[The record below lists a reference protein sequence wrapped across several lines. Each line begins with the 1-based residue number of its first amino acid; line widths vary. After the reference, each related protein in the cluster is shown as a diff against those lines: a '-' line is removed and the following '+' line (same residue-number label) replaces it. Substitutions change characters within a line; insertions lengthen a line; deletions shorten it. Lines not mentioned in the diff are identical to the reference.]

1 VTLNGKVQVHEEPD
15 SREPVIPAAE
25 LTDDTRRLIVAT
37 CEKGAVEDVDAMREI
52 KAGLDAA
59 KKLNPNMA
67 SFAAKR
73 VWQDFKPEPMADPVP
88 TRPIRPATR
97 QRTARM
103 RARAE
108 LRIGI
113 PRVLNLYSVTPF
125 FTAYLG
131 SLGVPFGNIA
141 FSDFTSEAL
150 YRAGAK
156 RGAIDPCY
164 PSKVAIAH
172 VHNLIHKHHAR
183 SALDWILFPMVD
195 SLPSCVSGT
204 QASRACPTVTATPE
218 VVKAAFTKE
227 GDVFE
232 EHGLTYVSPF
242 LDFSDEELLARQ
254 MHETLGPLLGLS
266 RSEAER
272 ACAEG
277 LRALARYDAE
287 LKEEGREILDRLV
300 KEDRLGIV
308 VLGRPYHSDPGF
320 HHDILDELQKEG
332 YPILTQ
338 DSLPNDDAFLE
349 PLFRAEVE
357 AGVIA
362 DGRDIS
368 DVWKNSYSENTS
380 RKIWAAKVTARHP
393 NLVGLELS
401 SFKCGHDAPI
411 YTVVEEIVE
420 RSGTP
425 FFAFKDIDE
434 NKPTGSIKIR
444 VETITYFLTRYRE
457 DMIRTKN
464 RLREIEEEVRAYQER
479 LRADLAR
486 KVEVA

>member
-1 VTLNGKVQVHEEPD
+1 
-15 SREPVIPAAE
+15 
-25 LTDDTRRLIVAT
+25 
-37 CEKGAVEDVDAMREI
+37 MREI

-59 KKLNPNMA
+59 KELNPNMA

-73 VWQDFKPEPMADPVP
+73 VWQDFKPDPVADSRAS
-88 TRPIRPATR
+88 RPIRPATR
-97 QRTARM
+97 RRAARM
-103 RARAE
+103 RKRAE

-131 SLGVPFGNIA
+131 SLGVPYRNIA

-183 SALDWILFPMVD
+183 SPLDWILFPMVD
-195 SLPSCVSGT
+195 SLPSCLSGT

-227 GDVFE
+227 GDVFQ
-232 EHGLTYVSPF
+232 EHGLRYVSPF

-254 MHETLGPLLGLS
+254 MFETLGPLLGLS
-266 RSEAER
+266 RGEAER

-277 LRALARYDAE
+277 LRALARFDVE
-287 LKEEGREILDRLV
+287 LRKHGREIVDRLA

-320 HHDILDELQKEG
+320 HHEILDELQKEG

-349 PLFRAEVE
+349 PLFREEIE
-357 AGVIA
+357 AGVIT

-464 RLREIEEEVRAYQER
+464 RLREIEEEVRAYEER
-479 LRADLAR
+479 LRADLAS